1 MESKEQQ
8 KPCVFSTHKKIKTS
22 TIKSKIIVQKTI
34 FQEKIKR
41 AVAMRYKIINLL
53 FLLSSDLFSFF
64 IFFNF
69 YE

>member
-22 TIKSKIIVQKTI
+22 TIKYKIIVQKTI

-41 AVAMRYKIINLL
+41 AFAMRYKIINLL
-53 FLLSSDLFSFF
+53 LL
-64 IFFNF
+64 
-69 YE
+69 